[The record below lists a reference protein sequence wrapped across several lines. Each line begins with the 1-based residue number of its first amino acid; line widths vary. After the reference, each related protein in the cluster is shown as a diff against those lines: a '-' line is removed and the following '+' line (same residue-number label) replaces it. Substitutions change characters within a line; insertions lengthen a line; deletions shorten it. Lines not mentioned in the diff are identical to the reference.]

1 MTKKKQTIT
10 LWSIIGGVVLIGS
23 LLAVFGFS
31 KEDAVAKVGSETIS
45 KDDLYTTLV
54 DQYGDG
60 ALDTLIAEKIVK
72 LESEKK
78 DLTVKDSEIKKE
90 LENIK
95 GQYDSDEAFNEAL
108 ASSGSDLD
116 SVKENIKTYLL
127 TEKLLKDRVK
137 ITDDQIKEYFEAN
150 KDTFAQKEQ
159 VEASHILVD
168 DEKTAQEVKKK
179 LDDGGDFAELA
190 KEYSTDTSNADS
202 GGELGY
208 FGKGEMVTE
217 FDDKAFSMKKG
228 EISEPVKT
236 EFGYHIIKVTGK
248 KEAKEAVLADHKDE
262 IKDILFDQALQTE
275 YGTWL
280 SEKKK
285 EYKIEKTLKDS

>member
-10 LWSIIGGVVLIGS
+10 IWSVIGGVVLVGA

-31 KEDAVAKVGSETIS
+31 KDDVVAKVGSESIT
-45 KDDLYTTLV
+45 KDDLYSTLV

-78 DLTVKDSEIKKE
+78 DLTVKDSEIDKE

-95 GQYDSDEAFNEAL
+95 GQYDSEDAFNEAL
-108 ASSGSDLD
+108 ASSGSNLD

-127 TEKLLKDRVK
+127 TEKLLKDRVS
-137 ITDDQIKEYFEAN
+137 ITDDQIKEYFDAN
-150 KDTFAQKEQ
+150 KDSFAQAEQ

-168 DEKTAQEVKKK
+168 DEKTAEEVKKK

-190 KEYSTDTSNADS
+190 KEYSTDTSNAES

-208 FGKGEMVTE
+208 FGKGEMVQE
-217 FDDKAFSMKKG
+217 FDDKAFAMKKG

-248 KEAKEAVLADHKDE
+248 KEAKEAVLDDHKDE

-280 SEKKK
+280 QEKK
-285 EYKIEKTLKDS
+285 EDYKIENLLKDS

>member
-1 MTKKKQTIT
+1 VDKKKRSIT
-10 LWSIIGGVVLIGS
+10 LWSVIGGVVLIGS

-31 KEDAVAKVGSETIS
+31 KEEVVAKVGSESIS
-45 KDDLYTTLV
+45 KEDLYTTLV

-60 ALDTLIAEKIVK
+60 ALDTLIAEKIVQ
-72 LESEKK
+72 LESDKK
-78 DLTVKDSEIKKE
+78 DLTVKDSEIDQE
-90 LENIK
+90 LESIK
-95 GQYDSDEAFNEAL
+95 GSYENEEAFNEAL
-108 ASSGSDLD
+108 ASSGSSLD
-116 SVKENIKTYLL
+116 SVKANIKSYLL
-127 TEKLLKDRVK
+127 TEKLLKDRVS

-150 KDTFAQKEQ
+150 KDTFAQQEQ
-159 VEASHILVD
+159 VEASHILVE
-168 DEKTAQEVKKK
+168 DEKTAEEVKAK

-190 KEYSTDTSNADS
+190 KEYSTDTSNAES

-217 FDDKAFSMKKG
+217 FDDQAFAMKKG
-228 EISEPVKT
+228 EISDPVKT
-236 EFGYHIIKVTGK
+236 EFGYHIIKVTDK

-280 SEKKK
+280 EEKK
-285 EYKIEKTLKDS
+285 EDYKIENVLKDS

>member
-1 MTKKKQTIT
+1 MSKNKRSIT
-10 LWSIIGGVVLIGS
+10 LWSIIGGIVLLGS

-31 KEDAVAKVGSETIS
+31 KEEVVAKVGSESIS
-45 KDDLYTTLV
+45 KEDLYTTLV

-78 DLTVKDSEIKKE
+78 DLTVKDSEIDEE
-90 LENIK
+90 LKNIK
-95 GQYDSDEAFNEAL
+95 GQYDSDEAFKEAL
-108 ASSGSDLD
+108 ASSGTSLE
-116 SVKENIKTYLL
+116 SVKENIRTFLL
-127 TEKLLKDRVK
+127 TEKLLKDRVT

-150 KDTFAQKEQ
+150 KDTFAQAEQ
-159 VEASHILVD
+159 VEASHILVK
-168 DEKTAQEVKKK
+168 DEKTANEVKAK

-190 KEYSTDTSNADS
+190 KKYSTDTSNAES

-208 FGKGEMVTE
+208 FGKGEMVQA
-217 FDDKAFSMKKG
+217 FDDKTFSMKKG

-280 SEKKK
+280 QEKK
-285 EYKIEKTLKDS
+285 EDYKIENLLKDS

>member
-1 MTKKKQTIT
+1 VTKKKQSIT

-31 KEDAVAKVGSETIS
+31 KEDAVAKVGNETIS

-90 LENIK
+90 LEKIK
-95 GQYDSDEAFNEAL
+95 GQYDSEEAFNEAL

-248 KEAKEAVLADHKDE
+248 KEAKEAVLADHKEE

-280 SEKKK
+280 TEKKK

>member
-1 MTKKKQTIT
+1 VTKKKQSIT

-45 KDDLYTTLV
+45 KDELYTTLV

-95 GQYDSDEAFNEAL
+95 GQYDSEEAFNEAL

-168 DEKTAQEVKKK
+168 DEKTAKEVKAK

-202 GGELGY
+202 GGKLGY
-208 FGKGEMVTE
+208 FGKGEMVAE

>member
-1 MTKKKQTIT
+1 MTKKKQSIT

-45 KDDLYTTLV
+45 KDELYTTLV

-60 ALDTLIAEKIVK
+60 ALDTLIADKIVK

-95 GQYDSDEAFNEAL
+95 GQYDSEEAFNEAL

-168 DEKTAQEVKKK
+168 DEKTAKEVKAK

-202 GGELGY
+202 GGKLGY
-208 FGKGEMVTE
+208 FGKGEMVAE

>member
-1 MTKKKQTIT
+1 MTKKKQSIT
-10 LWSIIGGVVLIGS
+10 LWSIIGGIVLIGS

-95 GQYDSDEAFNEAL
+95 GQYDSEEAFNEAL

-150 KDTFAQKEQ
+150 KESFAQKEQ

-179 LDDGGDFAELA
+179 LDAGGDFAELA

-280 SEKKK
+280 TEKKK

>member
-1 MTKKKQTIT
+1 MTKKKRSIT

-31 KEDAVAKVGSETIS
+31 KEDVVAKVGSESIS

-90 LENIK
+90 LEKIK
-95 GQYDSDEAFNEAL
+95 GQYDSEEAFNEAL

-127 TEKLLKDRVK
+127 TEKLLKDRIK
-137 ITDDQIKEYFEAN
+137 ITDDQVKEYFEAN

-179 LDDGGDFAELA
+179 LDEGGDFAELA
-190 KEYSTDTSNADS
+190 KEYSTDTSNAES

-208 FGKGEMVTE
+208 FGKGEMVSE

-228 EISEPVKT
+228 EISDPVKT

-248 KEAKEAVLADHKDE
+248 KEAREAVLADHKDE

-285 EYKIEKTLKDS
+285 EYKIENTLKDS

>member
-1 MTKKKQTIT
+1 VTKKKQTIT

-95 GQYDSDEAFNEAL
+95 GQYDSEEAFNEAL

-179 LDDGGDFAELA
+179 LDDGEDFAELA

>member
-10 LWSIIGGVVLIGS
+10 IWSVIGGVVLVGA

-31 KEDAVAKVGSETIS
+31 KDDVVAKVGSESIT
-45 KDDLYTTLV
+45 KDDLYSTLV

-78 DLTVKDSEIKKE
+78 DLTVKDSEIDKE

-95 GQYDSDEAFNEAL
+95 GQYDSEDAFNEAL
-108 ASSGSDLD
+108 ASSGSNLD

-127 TEKLLKDRVK
+127 TEKLLKDRVS
-137 ITDDQIKEYFEAN
+137 ITDDQIKEYFDAN
-150 KDTFAQKEQ
+150 KDSFAQEEQ

-168 DEKTAQEVKKK
+168 DEKTAEEVKKK

-190 KEYSTDTSNADS
+190 KEYSTDTSNAES

-208 FGKGEMVTE
+208 FGKGEMVQE
-217 FDDKAFSMKKG
+217 FDDKAFAMKKG

-248 KEAKEAVLADHKDE
+248 KEAKEAVLDDHKDE

-280 SEKKK
+280 QEKK
-285 EYKIEKTLKDS
+285 EDYKIENLLKDS

>member
-1 MTKKKQTIT
+1 MT
-10 LWSIIGGVVLIGS
+10 LWSIIGGVFLIGS

-31 KEDAVAKVGSETIS
+31 KEDVVAKVGSESIS
-45 KDDLYTTLV
+45 KDDLYSTLV
-54 DQYGDG
+54 NQYGDG

-95 GQYDSDEAFNEAL
+95 AQYDSEEAFKEAL
-108 ASSGSDLD
+108 ASSGADLD

-208 FGKGEMVTE
+208 FGKGEMVAE

-280 SEKKK
+280 AEKKK

>member
-78 DLTVKDSEIKKE
+78 DLSVKDSEIKKE
-90 LENIK
+90 LEKIK
-95 GQYDSDEAFNEAL
+95 GQYDSEEAFNEAL

-248 KEAKEAVLADHKDE
+248 KEAKEAVLADHKEE

-280 SEKKK
+280 TEKKK

>member
-1 MTKKKQTIT
+1 VTKKKQTIT

-95 GQYDSDEAFNEAL
+95 GQYDSEEAFNQAL

-179 LDDGGDFAELA
+179 LDDGGDFDELA

-280 SEKKK
+280 AEKKK

>member
-1 MTKKKQTIT
+1 MTKKKQSIT
-10 LWSIIGGVVLIGS
+10 LWSLIGGVVLIGS

-45 KDDLYTTLV
+45 KEDLYTTLV

-90 LENIK
+90 LEKIK
-95 GQYDSDEAFNEAL
+95 GQYDSEEAFNEAL

-127 TEKLLKDRVK
+127 TEKLLKDRIK

-150 KDTFAQKEQ
+150 KDTFAQEEQ

-179 LDDGGDFAELA
+179 LDEGGDFAELA
-190 KEYSTDTSNADS
+190 KEYSTDTSNAES

-208 FGKGEMVTE
+208 FGKGEMVAE

-228 EISEPVKT
+228 EISDPVKT

-285 EYKIEKTLKDS
+285 EYKIENTLKDS

>member
-1 MTKKKQTIT
+1 MTKNKQSIT
-10 LWSIIGGVVLIGS
+10 LWSIIGGIVLIGS

-95 GQYDSDEAFNEAL
+95 GQYDSEEAFNEAL

-116 SVKENIKTYLL
+116 SVKKNIKTYLL

-150 KDTFAQKEQ
+150 KESFAQKEQ

-179 LDDGGDFAELA
+179 LDAGGDFAELA

-202 GGELGY
+202 GGKLGY
-208 FGKGEMVTE
+208 FGKGEMVKE

-262 IKDILFDQALQTE
+262 IRDILFDQALQTE

-280 SEKKK
+280 TEKKK

>member
-90 LENIK
+90 LEKIK
-95 GQYDSDEAFNEAL
+95 GQYDSEEAFNEAL

-248 KEAKEAVLADHKDE
+248 KEAKEAVLSDHKDE

-280 SEKKK
+280 AEKK
-285 EYKIEKTLKDS
+285 EDYKIEKTLKDS

>member
-1 MTKKKQTIT
+1 MTKKKQSIT
-10 LWSIIGGVVLIGS
+10 LWSIIGGIVLIGS

-95 GQYDSDEAFNEAL
+95 GQYDSEEAFNEAL

-150 KDTFAQKEQ
+150 KESFAQKEQ

-179 LDDGGDFAELA
+179 LDAGGDFAELA

-202 GGELGY
+202 GGKLGY
-208 FGKGEMVTE
+208 FGKGEMVKE

-280 SEKKK
+280 TEKKK

>member
-10 LWSIIGGVVLIGS
+10 LWSVIGGVVLVGA

-31 KEDAVAKVGSETIS
+31 KDDVVAKVGSESIT
-45 KDDLYTTLV
+45 KDDLYSTLV

-78 DLTVKDSEIKKE
+78 DLTVKDSEIDKE

-95 GQYDSDEAFNEAL
+95 GQYDSEDAFNEAL
-108 ASSGSDLD
+108 ASSGSNLD

-127 TEKLLKDRVK
+127 TEKLLKDRVS
-137 ITDDQIKEYFEAN
+137 ITDDQIKEYFDAN
-150 KDTFAQKEQ
+150 KDSFAQEER

-168 DEKTAQEVKKK
+168 DEKTAEEVKKK

-190 KEYSTDTSNADS
+190 KEYSTDTSNAES

-208 FGKGEMVTE
+208 FGKGEMVQE
-217 FDDKAFSMKKG
+217 FDDKAFAMKKG

-248 KEAKEAVLADHKDE
+248 KEAKEAVLDDHKDE

-280 SEKKK
+280 QEKK
-285 EYKIEKTLKDS
+285 EDYEIENLLKDS

>member
-1 MTKKKQTIT
+1 MSKKKQSIT

-45 KDDLYTTLV
+45 KEDLYTTLV

-72 LESEKK
+72 LESDKK

-95 GQYDSDEAFNEAL
+95 GQYDSEEAFNEAL

-116 SVKENIKTYLL
+116 SVKKNIKTYLL

-168 DEKTAQEVKKK
+168 DEKTAKEVKAK

-208 FGKGEMVTE
+208 FGKGEMVAE

>member
-1 MTKKKQTIT
+1 VTKKKQSIT
-10 LWSIIGGVVLIGS
+10 LWSIIGGVFLIGS

-31 KEDAVAKVGSETIS
+31 KEDVVAKVGSESIS
-45 KDDLYTTLV
+45 KDDLYSTLV
-54 DQYGDG
+54 NQYGDG

-95 GQYDSDEAFNEAL
+95 AQYDSEEAFKEAL
-108 ASSGSDLD
+108 ASSGADLD

-208 FGKGEMVTE
+208 FGKGEMVAE

-280 SEKKK
+280 AEKKK

>member
-1 MTKKKQTIT
+1 MTKKKQSIT
-10 LWSIIGGVVLIGS
+10 LWSIIGGVFLIGS

-31 KEDAVAKVGSETIS
+31 KEDVVAKVGSESIS
-45 KDDLYTTLV
+45 KDDLYSTLV
-54 DQYGDG
+54 NQYGDG

-95 GQYDSDEAFNEAL
+95 AQYDSEEAFKEAL
-108 ASSGSDLD
+108 ASSGADLD

-208 FGKGEMVTE
+208 FGKGEMVAE

-280 SEKKK
+280 AEKKK

>member
-1 MTKKKQTIT
+1 MTKKKQSIT
-10 LWSIIGGVVLIGS
+10 LWSLIGGVVLIGS

-31 KEDAVAKVGSETIS
+31 KEDAVAKVGSESIS
-45 KDDLYTTLV
+45 KEDLYTTLV

-90 LENIK
+90 LESIK
-95 GQYDSDEAFNEAL
+95 GQYDSEEAFNEAL
-108 ASSGSDLD
+108 ASSGADLD

-127 TEKLLKDRVK
+127 TEKLLKDRIK

-168 DEKTAQEVKKK
+168 DEKTAKEVKKK

-208 FGKGEMVTE
+208 FGKGEMVE
-217 FDDKAFSMKKG
+217 AFDDKAFSMKKG

-285 EYKIEKTLKDS
+285 EYKIENTLKDS

>member
-10 LWSIIGGVVLIGS
+10 IWSVIGGVVLVGA

-31 KEDAVAKVGSETIS
+31 KDDVVAKVGSESIT
-45 KDDLYTTLV
+45 KDDLYSTLV

-78 DLTVKDSEIKKE
+78 DLTVKDSEIDKE

-95 GQYDSDEAFNEAL
+95 GQYDSEDAFNEAL
-108 ASSGSDLD
+108 ASSGSNLD

-127 TEKLLKDRVK
+127 TEKLLKDRVS
-137 ITDDQIKEYFEAN
+137 ITDDQIKEYFDAN
-150 KDTFAQKEQ
+150 KDSFAQQEQ

-168 DEKTAQEVKKK
+168 DEKTAEEVKKK

-190 KEYSTDTSNADS
+190 KEYSTDTSNAET

-208 FGKGEMVTE
+208 FGKGEMVQE
-217 FDDKAFSMKKG
+217 FDDKAFAMKKG

-248 KEAKEAVLADHKDE
+248 KEAKEAVLDDHKDE
-262 IKDILFDQALQTE
+262 IKDTLFDQALQTE

-280 SEKKK
+280 QEKK
-285 EYKIEKTLKDS
+285 EDYKIENLLKDS

>member
-1 MTKKKQTIT
+1 M
-10 LWSIIGGVVLIGS
+10 IGGVVLIGS

-31 KEDAVAKVGSETIS
+31 KEDVVAKVGSESIS

-90 LENIK
+90 LEKIK
-95 GQYDSDEAFNEAL
+95 GQYDSEEAFNEAL

-127 TEKLLKDRVK
+127 TEKLLKDRIK
-137 ITDDQIKEYFEAN
+137 ITDDQVKEYFEAN

-179 LDDGGDFAELA
+179 LDEGGDFAELA
-190 KEYSTDTSNADS
+190 KEYSTDTSNAES

-208 FGKGEMVTE
+208 FGKGEMVSE
-217 FDDKAFSMKKG
+217 FDDKAFSMKEG
-228 EISEPVKT
+228 EISDPVKT

-285 EYKIEKTLKDS
+285 EYKIENTLKDS

>member
-1 MTKKKQTIT
+1 MTNKKRSIT
-10 LWSIIGGVVLIGS
+10 LWSIVGGVVLIGA

-31 KEDAVAKVGSETIS
+31 RDDVVAKVGNESIT
-45 KDDLYTTLV
+45 KDDLYSTLV

-72 LESEKK
+72 LESEKEN
-78 DLTVKDSEIKKE
+78 LTVKDSEIDKE
-90 LENIK
+90 LKNIK
-95 GQYDSDEAFNEAL
+95 GQYDSEKAFNEAL
-108 ASSGSDLD
+108 TSSGADLD

-127 TEKLLKDRVK
+127 TEKLLKDRVS
-137 ITDDQIKEYFEAN
+137 ITDNQVKEYFDAN
-150 KDTFAQKEQ
+150 KDSFAQEEQ
-159 VEASHILVD
+159 IEASHILVD
-168 DEKTAQEVKKK
+168 DEKTAQEVKAK

-190 KEYSTDTSNADS
+190 KEYSTDTSNAES
-202 GGELGY
+202 GGKLGY
-208 FGKGEMVTE
+208 FGKGEMVKE
-217 FDDKAFSMKKG
+217 FDDKAFSMEKG

-262 IKDILFDQALQTE
+262 IKDILFDQALQAE

-280 SEKKK
+280 QEKK
-285 EYKIEKTLKDS
+285 EDYKIENLLKDS